1 MRRRDFISLLGGAAA
16 AWPIAARAQQRA
28 MPVIGVV
35 SISSPD
41 LEADR
46 LRAIRQGL
54 GATGFVEGKN
64 VAIEYR
70 WAAGQ
75 ADRLRALYA
84 DLVQRQVNV
93 MIASGGAPSLL
104 AAKAATT
111 TIPTVF
117 YSGSDPVAL
126 GLVDG
131 LSRPGGNLTGVTNL
145 NTELSPK
152 RLELLHELLPKAM
165 RVALL
170 VSSFGIGE
178 SVEIAQV
185 RSTQAAASTLGLDL
199 PVLRANSER
208 DFDMTFASL
217 AQSHVGGL
225 VIGSNPLF
233 TARTGQLA
241 DLALRHGL
249 PTIFEYREFAA
260 AGGLMSYGGSRT
272 DPFRLVGAYAG
283 RILHGDRPAD
293 LPIQQLTKI
302 ELVINLKTAQAL
314 GLTFPLTLL
323 GRADEVIE

>member
-1 MRRRDFISLLGGAAA
+1 
-16 AWPIAARAQQRA
+16 
-28 MPVIGVV
+28 
-35 SISSPD
+35 
-41 LEADR
+41 
-46 LRAIRQGL
+46 
-54 GATGFVEGKN
+54 
-64 VAIEYR
+64 
-70 WAAGQ
+70 
-75 ADRLRALYA
+75 
-84 DLVQRQVNV
+84 
-93 MIASGGAPSLL
+93 MIASGGYPSLL
-104 AAKAATT
+104 AAKAAST

-152 RLELLHELLPKAM
+152 RLELLHELLPKAT

-170 VSSFGIGE
+170 VSSPQ
-178 SVEIAQV
+178 SPVEIAQV
-185 RSTQAAASTLGLDL
+185 RSTQAAASALGLDL
-199 PVLRANSER
+199 PVFRAASER
-208 DFDMTFASL
+208 DFDMIFASL
-217 AQSHVGGL
+217 ARSQVGGVVL
-225 VIGSNPLF
+225 GSNPLF
-233 TARTGQLA
+233 TARTGELA
-241 DLALRHGL
+241 EAALRHGL

-272 DPFRLVGAYAG
+272 DPFRLMGAYAG

-302 ELVINLKTAQAL
+302 ELAINLKTAQAL

>member
-1 MRRRDFISLLGGAAA
+1 MDRRDFITLLGGAAA
-16 AWPIAARAQQRA
+16 VWPLAARAQQPA
-28 MPVIGVV
+28 MPVIGYV
-35 SISSPD
+35 SVSSPD
-41 LEADR
+41 EAADR
-46 LRAIRQGL
+46 LRALRQGL
-54 GATGFVEGKN
+54 AATGFVEGKN

-70 WAAGQ
+70 WAEGQ
-75 ADRLRALYA
+75 AARLGALYA
-84 DLVQRQVNV
+84 DVVHRQVNV
-93 MIASGGAPSLL
+93 IVASGGASSLL

-131 LSRPGGNLTGVTNL
+131 LSRPGGNMTGVTNL

-152 RLELLHELLPKAM
+152 RLELLHELVPKAM

-170 VSSFGIGE
+170 VSSFGIGS
-178 SVEIAQV
+178 SVEIAQL
-185 RSTQAAASTLGLDL
+185 RSTQAAASALGLDL
-199 PVLRANSER
+199 PVLRAASER
-208 DFDMTFASL
+208 DFEMTFASL
-217 AQSHVGGL
+217 VQSQVGGL

-272 DPFRLVGAYAG
+272 DPFRLMGAYAG

>member
-1 MRRRDFISLLGGAAA
+1 MRRREFITLLGSAVA
-16 AWPIAARAQQRA
+16 AWPIAARAQQPS
-28 MPVIGVV
+28 MPVIGYV
-35 SISSPD
+35 SVSSPD

-46 LRAIRQGL
+46 LRAVRQGL
-54 GATGFVEGKN
+54 AATGFVEGKN

-70 WAAGQ
+70 WAEGE

-84 DLVQRQVNV
+84 EMVHRQVNV
-93 MIASGGAPSLL
+93 MIASGGLASLL

-117 YSGSDPVAL
+117 YTGSDPVAL
-126 GLVDG
+126 GLVEG

-152 RLELLHELLPKAM
+152 RLELLHELLPKAT

-170 VSSFGIGE
+170 VESSG
-178 SVEIAQV
+178 SPVEIAQV
-185 RSTQAAASTLGLDL
+185 RGTQAAASALGLDL
-199 PVLRANSER
+199 PVSRTASER
-208 DFDMTFASL
+208 DFEMIFASL
-217 AQSHVGGL
+217 AQSQVGGL

-233 TARTGQLA
+233 TARIGQLA
-241 DLALRHGL
+241 ELALHYGL
-249 PTIFEYREFAA
+249 PAIFEYREFAA

-272 DPFRLVGAYAG
+272 DPFRLMGGYAG

-314 GLTFPLTLL
+314 GITFPLTLL